1 MHEMSI
7 ATEVCRMVEERLG
20 SEVPMLVEVGLEVGI
35 DSGLEP
41 ENLKFC
47 LETLLA
53 QPPFRGARA
62 LIERPAGDVLRLA
75 FMEIDDGHQED

>member
-1 MHEMSI
+1 
-7 ATEVCRMVEERLG
+7 MVEERLG

-35 DSGLEP
+35 DSGLEA

-62 LIERPAGDVLRLA
+62 LIERPPGDVLRLA
-75 FMEIDDGHQED
+75 FMEIDDGHPEN

>member
-1 MHEMSI
+1 MHEMSV
-7 ATEVCRMVEERLG
+7 ATEVCRIVEERLG
-20 SEVPMLVEVGLEVGI
+20 GDVYMLVEVGVDVGV
-35 DSGLEP
+35 DSGLEA

-62 LIERPAGDVLRLA
+62 HIERPPGDVLRLA
-75 FMEIDDGHQED
+75 FMEIDDGHPEN

>member
-1 MHEMSI
+1 VHEMSI

-20 SEVPMLVEVGLEVGI
+20 GDAFTLVEVGLDVGI
-35 DSGLEP
+35 DSGLEA

-62 LIERPAGDVLRLA
+62 LIERPPGDVLRLA
-75 FMEIDDGHQED
+75 FMEIDDGNPEN

>member
-1 MHEMSI
+1 MSV

-20 SEVPMLVEVGLEVGI
+20 ADVPMLVELGLEVGV
-35 DSGLEP
+35 DSGLEA

-62 LIERPAGDVLRLA
+62 LIERPPGDVLRLA
-75 FMEIDDGHQED
+75 FMEIDDGHPEN